1 MKRSPER
8 ILLAIVIGVSAVTAI
23 GLAAA
28 ARWPVGRPFP
38 PLAYAVVAPATASL
52 ALAALGFA
60 GLATAAL
67 VGRGARAGW
76 WLMLSG
82 LVWDAIC
89 QAAGLSS
96 GQAGAGAML
105 GVDALLMAYVA
116 ARSALFD
123 R

>member
-1 MKRSPER
+1 MKKSPER
-8 ILLAIVIGVSAVTAI
+8 ILLAIVIGLSALAAI

-28 ARWPVGRPFP
+28 RRWPAGRPFP
-38 PLAYAVVAPATASL
+38 PLAYAVVAPGTAAL
-52 ALAALGFA
+52 ALGALGLA

-76 WLMLSG
+76 WLMLAG
-82 LVWDAIC
+82 LAWDAVC
-89 QAAGLSS
+89 QAAGLSG

-105 GVDALLMAYVA
+105 GVDALLVAYVA
-116 ARSALFD
+116 ARSALFA